1 VRSADGRSIKGTEE
15 TAMSAQVTLANLYDA
30 VSSTPVANLL
40 LLAVALLI
48 AGAVVG
54 FLAGLFGI
62 GGGTVIVPVLY
73 EAFGWL
79 SVPDEVRMPLCIGT
93 SLAVIIPTSLSSF
106 ATHWKRGAV
115 DLQILKAWLMPVI
128 AGVFVG
134 IAWAHYASSDSF
146 KVAFV
151 TIALLTAA
159 RLTWGSMLPSFGS
172 NLPCGPQMAGYGV
185 AIGASASLV
194 GIGGGLVANMLM
206 TMHGRSIQQAI
217 ATSSGIG
224 IIVAVPGA
232 LGYVLAGWHKT
243 GLPPLSLGFV
253 SLIGFLLLMPTSL
266 VTAKAG
272 AALAHRLPK
281 TLLERAFAA
290 YLLVVSLRF
299 ILSFTGH

>member
-1 VRSADGRSIKGTEE
+1 
-15 TAMSAQVTLANLYDA
+15 MSAQVTLANLYDA

-134 IAWAHYASSDSF
+134 IAWAH
-146 KVAFV
+146 
-151 TIALLTAA
+151 
-159 RLTWGSMLPSFGS
+159 
-172 NLPCGPQMAGYGV
+172 
-185 AIGASASLV
+185 
-194 GIGGGLVANMLM
+194 
-206 TMHGRSIQQAI
+206 
-217 ATSSGIG
+217 
-224 IIVAVPGA
+224 
-232 LGYVLAGWHKT
+232 
-243 GLPPLSLGFV
+243 
-253 SLIGFLLLMPTSL
+253 
-266 VTAKAG
+266 
-272 AALAHRLPK
+272 
-281 TLLERAFAA
+281 
-290 YLLVVSLRF
+290 
-299 ILSFTGH
+299 

>member
-1 VRSADGRSIKGTEE
+1 
-15 TAMSAQVTLANLYDA
+15 
-30 VSSTPVANLL
+30 
-40 LLAVALLI
+40 
-48 AGAVVG
+48 
-54 FLAGLFGI
+54 
-62 GGGTVIVPVLY
+62 
-73 EAFGWL
+73 
-79 SVPDEVRMPLCIGT
+79 
-93 SLAVIIPTSLSSF
+93 
-106 ATHWKRGAV
+106 
-115 DLQILKAWLMPVI
+115 
-128 AGVFVG
+128 
-134 IAWAHYASSDSF
+134 
-146 KVAFV
+146 
-151 TIALLTAA
+151 
-159 RLTWGSMLPSFGS
+159 
-172 NLPCGPQMAGYGV
+172 
-185 AIGASASLV
+185 
-194 GIGGGLVANMLM
+194 M
-206 TMHGRSIQQAI
+206 TMHGRTIQQAI